1 MDEKQQNELKPT
13 DNADQT
19 YELKRIN
26 KKLNDTLF
34 HLEKMHKYI
43 LVMLIMAAVVIL
55 PINFALKSRS
65 FWDCKILCLPARH

>member
-1 MDEKQQNELKPT
+1 MDENQQNELEPT
-13 DNADQT
+13 DNTDQT

-55 PINFALKSRS
+55 PIAVIA
-65 FWDCKILCLPARH
+65 WIYCIDILVGA

>member
-1 MDEKQQNELKPT
+1 MDENQQNELKPT

-26 KKLNDTLF
+26 KKLNDILF
-34 HLEKMHKYI
+34 HLEKIHKYI

-55 PINFALKSRS
+55 PIVVIA
-65 FWDCKILCLPARH
+65 WIYCIDILVGA

>member
-1 MDEKQQNELKPT
+1 MDENQQSELKPT

-43 LVMLIMAAVVIL
+43 LVMLIMAAVGRDRL
-55 PINFALKSRS
+55 ALLHQHLGGSINSL
-65 FWDCKILCLPARH
+65 